1 MSSDTTQRTPASVI
15 LDSDGGHM
23 EINGSTSYLD
33 AKDSH
38 SRRSQAIERITLLSR
53 LQRTSF
59 SVTITENGSSDTIDV
74 DPDGTVTEAATEQ
87 PPEVESDDLDLLGG
101 LAESEPEKTKAAT
114 VRTPSRKT
122 VATTLAGIVG
132 LILLSGGSAY
142 AIHAN
147 GTNEHDQAL
156 SSCIASQTSYKT
168 AAQQLDKS
176 HADSDNQAKTDA
188 AQVADANTIH
198 ALNDAR
204 AAKRPSVAGICKPSM
219 DTDELGKLET
229 TFNDHTKTLHHQ
241 KSNLDMAVKAVVASR
256 DAKSL
261 AEAKGGLA
269 QAVQDAQGTFDSS
282 DGKVADTATRD
293 RLREAL
299 DAANKVLADESVKDP
314 KRYQDAQASL
324 ADPVNQVNESVN
336 AKASADQ
343 AAAAAAAQAQAQA
356 QAPAQSQPRQRSSS
370 GSGSGS
376 SSPRRS
382 SGSTGSG
389 SSNHGSTGSGTTPN
403 TGSPSWSVPGAG
415 SDSGNFSG
423 TDPGL

>member
-33 AKDSH
+33 AKDSR

-59 SVTITENGSSDTIDV
+59 SVTITENGSSDTIDI

-142 AIHAN
+142 AFLAN
-147 GTNEHDQAL
+147 GINEHDQAL
-156 SSCIASQTSYKT
+156 SSCIASQASYKA

-188 AQVADANTIH
+188 AQVADPNTIH

-229 TFNDHTKTLHHQ
+229 TLNDHTKTLHHQ

-261 AEAKGGLA
+261 ADAKAGLA
-269 QAVQDAQGTFDSS
+269 QAVEDAQGAFDSS

-314 KRYQDAQASL
+314 KRYQDVRASL

-356 QAPAQSQPRQRSSS
+356 QEPAQSQPRQRSSS
-370 GSGSGS
+370 GSSSGS
-376 SSPRRS
+376 STPRRS

-415 SDSGNFSG
+415 SDSGNFTG

>member
-1 MSSDTTQRTPASVI
+1 MTEQNAPESGEAGRRSKKRVLYGSLAAVAVLAVVAGSVYGYASSVSAARKTCEASVSQ
-15 LDSDGGHM
+15 L
-23 EINGSTSYLD
+23 STLIKLSET
-33 AKDSH
+33 AKNRDDV
-38 SRRSQAIERITLLSR
+38 RS
-53 LQRTSF
+53 
-59 SVTITENGSSDTIDV
+59 
-74 DPDGTVTEAATEQ
+74 AAAVPT
-87 PPEVESDDLDLLGG
+87 
-101 LAESEPEKTKAAT
+101 
-114 VRTPSRKT
+114 
-122 VATTLAGIVG
+122 
-132 LILLSGGSAY
+132 
-142 AIHAN
+142 
-147 GTNEHDQAL
+147 
-156 SSCIASQTSYKT
+156 AS
-168 AAQQLDKS
+168 
-176 HADSDNQAKTDA
+176 
-188 AQVADANTIH
+188 VADAQVVSKLQKAMSSYRDRQGIPSCDTARVSELKRTDSAVSERIQ
-198 ALNDAR
+198 ALH
-204 AAKRPSVAGICKPSM
+204 SES
-219 DTDELGKLET
+219 
-229 TFNDHTKTLHHQ
+229 
-241 KSNLDMAVKAVVASR
+241 SNLDLAVKAVVASR

-376 SSPRRS
+376 STPRRS

-403 TGSPSWSVPGAG
+403 TGRSNAGGGSSSGSGSGSGSSGSSSGGGSWRDQFNNNTQAPCAAGAACPIG
-415 SDSGNFSG
+415 
-423 TDPGL
+423 